1 MIDKSDGRD
10 WEKEA
15 AEAVICLNCTKPN
28 CNGSPE
34 CFRKQAK
41 RHKTKKSG
49 GNSGNCAEVVQS
61 G

>member
-15 AEAVICLNCTKPN
+15 AEAVICLNCTKLK
-28 CNGSPE
+28 CNGAAE

-41 RHKTKKSG
+41 RHKTKKS
-49 GNSGNCAEVVQS
+49 EVKNEQIRKAAKV
-61 G
+61 

>member
-15 AEAVICLNCTKPN
+15 AEAVICLNCTKPK

-41 RHKTKKSG
+41 RRKAKKS
-49 GNSGNCAEVVQS
+49 EVKNEQIRKAAKV
-61 G
+61 